1 MTTATILQYGVKIL
15 IIFMILPVHE
25 FAHAFIAY
33 KLGDNTARYQGR
45 LTLNPFSHIDILG
58 SICLLFTG
66 FGWAKPVPINPYNFK
81 NRKAGT
87 ALTALAGP
95 VSNLIVAYIGMIIY
109 KLIIYFSIGGNGEFY
124 YSNTYIYVQL
134 IFYYFITINIFL
146 AVFNLIPVPPLD
158 GSRILCY
165 FLPDSFE
172 EKMER
177 YGQII
182 YIVFIVFILFFNI
195 LDGPLS
201 WIGDKIFN
209 LFDFLT
215 GWIDM
220 IMKAIIF

>member
-25 FAHAFIAY
+25 FAHAWIAY

>member
-1 MTTATILQYGVKIL
+1 MNVQTILQYGVRIL

-25 FAHAFIAY
+25 FAHAWVAY
-33 KLGDNTARYQGR
+33 KLGDNTARYSGR
-45 LTLNPFSHIDILG
+45 LTMNPFSHVDLLG
-58 SICLLFTG
+58 SICLLLTG
-66 FGWAKPVPINPYNFK
+66 FGWAKPVPINPLNFK

-95 VSNLIVAYIGMIIY
+95 LSNLIVAYIAMIIL
-109 KLIIYFSIGGNGEFY
+109 KIIMWIAFGGEFY
-124 YSNTYIYVQL
+124 YSNTYAYINI
-134 IFYYFITINIFL
+134 IFQYFITINIFL

-172 EKMER
+172 YKLAQYEH
-177 YGQII
+177 II
-182 YIVFIVFILFFNI
+182 YILFIVFVLFFNI

-209 LFDFLT
+209 LFDFMT
-215 GWIDM
+215 GWLDM
-220 IMKAIIF
+220 LMSVIIK